1 MKKSKRGEYTRKRK
15 KKFLHLKNTGMLS
28 EYYRQKRKPTKKE
41 IEEFK
46 KDIPK
51 AEVIESKKQINMNK
65 LLFFLPA
72 DNKWS
77 RIIRRGVMIFL
88 LAGISGVGVD
98 IVQNSGNSIPA
109 VWLPLITALLAMC
122 DKLLSEIR
130 DSKKNKC

>member
-1 MKKSKRGEYTRKRK
+1 
-15 KKFLHLKNTGMLS
+15 
-28 EYYRQKRKPTKKE
+28 
-41 IEEFK
+41 
-46 KDIPK
+46 
-51 AEVIESKKQINMNK
+51 MNK

>member
-1 MKKSKRGEYTRKRK
+1 MKKFKRGEYTRKRK

-28 EYYRQKRKPTKKE
+28 KYYRQKREPTKKE

-51 AEVIESKKQINMNK
+51 VEVIESKKQIIMTNK

-122 DKLLSEIR
+122 DKAWRELATKE
-130 DSKKNKC
+130 

>member
-28 EYYRQKRKPTKKE
+28 EYYRQKREPTKKE

-77 RIIRRGVMIFL
+77 RIIRRGVVIFL

-98 IVQNSGNSIPA
+98 IVQNPGNSIPA
-109 VWLPLITALLAMC
+109 VWLPLITAVLAML
-122 DKLLSEIR
+122 DKAWRELAIKE
-130 DSKKNKC
+130 